1 MKIRYDYSDVPTI
14 QSFSESDA
22 QVRALMGPFGSG
34 KSSGCVVE
42 MISRANDQYAGQDG
56 IKRSRWAAI
65 RNTYSQLEDTTLKT
79 VMDWLPPE
87 HFGTYNSSE
96 HTYHVK
102 GFDGV
107 ELEIMFRALDRPDH
121 VKKLLS
127 LELTG
132 AWGNEARELPY
143 VVIKS
148 LLGRT
153 GRYPAQKDGGCKWHG
168 LILDTNPPDVD
179 SWFYKLF
186 EVDKPDN
193 TAIFKQPGGLSHNAE
208 NLSNLIE
215 GYYQS
220 QYELNK
226 GDPEW
231 VKVYVNG
238 EYGFVVDGLLV
249 YPEYRDSIHCKEV
262 NAVDGITIIRG
273 WDFGLTPAC
282 EMAQQL
288 PNGRVIA
295 IDELISE
302 DVSKYI
308 IGVDAFSDALLDYC
322 GKEYRGFNFV
332 DVADPAGIKREDRD
346 AKSCFDMLRS
356 KGINVQPAQQSP
368 KIRIESVKKPLRML
382 IDGEP
387 GLIVSPKCK
396 KLRKG
401 FMGGYQY
408 RRMLTRGEKYENKP
422 DKNEYSHPHD
432 AFQYLCSSLFSG
444 SLEQKA
450 TMEKFSYEA
459 LYANY

>member
-1 MKIRYDYSDVPTI
+1 MKIRYDYADVPTI
-14 QSFSESDA
+14 QAFSESDA

-42 MISRANDQYAGQDG
+42 MITRANNQFVSPDG

-79 VMDWLPPE
+79 VMDWLPPQ

-102 GFDGV
+102 GFEGV

-186 EVDKPDN
+186 ETDKPEN
-193 TAIFKQPGGLSHNAE
+193 CAIFKQPGGLSENAE
-208 NLSNLIE
+208 NLSNLID

-231 VKVYVNG
+231 VKVYVHG
-238 EYGFVVDGLLV
+238 EYGFVIDGKPV
-249 YPEYRDSIHCKEV
+249 YPEYKDQVHCKEV
-262 NAVDGITIIRG
+262 EAAKGIIIKRG
-273 WDFGLTPAC
+273 WDFGLTPSC
-282 EMAQQL
+282 IMVQQFAD
-288 PNGRVIA
+288 GRICA
-295 IDELISE
+295 IDELVSE
-302 DVSKYI
+302 DMGIERFGDV
-308 IGVDAFSDALLDYC
+308 VLDYC
-322 GKEYRGFNFV
+322 GKEYGSFTFE
-332 DVADPAGIKREDRD
+332 DVGDPAGM
-346 AKSCFDMLRS
+346 AKAQTDERSCFDILRG
-356 KGINVQPAQQSP
+356 KGINIQPGQQSP
-368 KIRIESVKKPLRML
+368 KIRIESVKKPLTML
-382 IDGEP
+382 IDGNP
-387 GLIVSPKCK
+387 GLLVSPKCK
-396 KLRKG
+396 TLRKG
-401 FMGGYQY
+401 FQGGYQY
-408 RRMLTRGEKYENKP
+408 RRLQVSGDRYTDKP
-422 DKNEYSHPHD
+422 DKNQYSHIHD
-432 AFQYLCSSLFSG
+432 AMQYVCSSLFSG

-450 TMEKFSYEA
+450 TMEKFNYREI
-459 LYANY
+459 YANY